1 MPVNKLIVKNYKS
14 LKNLQLEMKPFMV
27 FIGPNNAGK
36 SNIFDCLRFLSDSAR
51 AGRDWQQIIDRKGG
65 FKQIV
70 YNGNTSDKILIELQG
85 LVKVNNK
92 DRYYK
97 YFVKFVGERFS
108 GGRNI
113 NEIFTLMEDS
123 EKRMLEFPAE
133 KDKVIVTDEN
143 GKQTSSM
150 NVGGDQLYISYFTDP
165 TYYPILGHFSQE
177 VQNWAFFHLLPP
189 LMREPTEVLNEF
201 QLKALGENIS
211 TMLHTLQSENP
222 QQFKE
227 IEKILKE
234 AVPELE
240 ELTTGLT
247 KQKPSLTYIRIREKH
262 LKTSIPVWNMSDG
275 TIRLLGY
282 LATIYSPVMPPLI
295 CIEEPENYVH
305 PRLLELIVDLIKT
318 ISQKTQVL
326 VTTHSPY
333 LIDFLQPED
342 LFIVEKKK
350 GQTVVNKAEDK
361 KGIKEALRKLGLGE
375 MWYAGSLGGVP

>member
-14 LKNLQLEMKPFMV
+14 LKNLKLEMKPFMV

-36 SNIFDCLRFLSDSAR
+36 SNIFDCLSFLSGSVKV
-51 AGRDWQQIIDRKGG
+51 GRDWQRIVDQRGD

-70 YNGNTSDKILIELQG
+70 YNGETASRISIILQG
-85 LVKVNNK
+85 LIKSSGK
-92 DRYYK
+92 DTHYK
-97 YFVKFVGERFS
+97 YSVEVVGAHYR
-108 GGRNI
+108 GVRNI
-113 NEIFTLMEDS
+113 NEFFEIENNGK
-123 EKRMLEFPAE
+123 KRLLKFPVE
-133 KDKVIVTDEN
+133 KDQVIAINPTN
-143 GKQTSSM
+143 GQQSSM
-150 NVGGDQLYISYFTDP
+150 NVSGDQLYLSHFDNP
-165 TYYPILGHFSQE
+165 EYYPILGQFSRE

-189 LMREPTEVLNEF
+189 LMREPSEVLNEF

-333 LIDFLQPED
+333 LVDFLKPED

-350 GQTVVNKAEDK
+350 SQTIVNKAEDK

>member
-14 LKNLQLEMKPFMV
+14 LKDLQLEMKPFMV

-51 AGRDWQQIIDRKGG
+51 KGRDWQQMVNQKGG

-70 YNGNTSDKILIELQG
+70 YDGNTSDKILIELQG
-85 LVKVNNK
+85 SVNVKSKVQH
-92 DRYYK
+92 YK

-113 NEIFTLMEDS
+113 NEIFTLMENG
-123 EKRMLEFPAE
+123 EKHLLEFPFE
-133 KDKVIVTDEN
+133 NNKVIAINANNE
-143 GKQTSSM
+143 QSSM
-150 NVGGDQLYISYFTDP
+150 NVSGDQLYISYFADP
-165 TYYPILGHFSQE
+165 VYYPIIGHFSQE
-177 VQNWAFFHLLPP
+177 VQNWGFFHLLPP
-189 LMREPTEVLNEF
+189 LMREPSEVLNEF
-201 QLKALGENIS
+201 QLRAMGENIS
-211 TMLHTLQSENP
+211 TMLHTLQSESRER
-222 QQFKE
+222 FHK
-227 IEKILKE
+227 IEEILKE

-247 KQKPSLTYIRIREKH
+247 QQKPSLTYIRIREKH

-282 LATIYSPVMPPLI
+282 LATIYSPEVPSLI

-305 PRLLELIVDLIKT
+305 PRLLEFIADLIKT
-318 ISQKTQVL
+318 ASQKTQVL

-333 LIDFLQPED
+333 LIDFLEPED

-350 GQTVVNKAEDK
+350 GQTIVNKAEDK

>member
-1 MPVNKLIVKNYKS
+1 MPINKLIVKNYKS

-51 AGRDWQQIIDRKGG
+51 KGRDWQQMVNQKGG

-70 YNGNTSDKILIELQG
+70 YNGNTGDNISIELQG
-85 LVKVNNK
+85 LISAKNK
-92 DRYYK
+92 ERYYK
-97 YFVKFVGERFS
+97 YFIEFDGKHYNNI
-108 GGRNI
+108 RNI
-113 NEIFTLMEDS
+113 SEIFTLVGKV
-123 EKRMLEFPAE
+123 EKHLLKYPVENDE
-133 KDKVIVTDEN
+133 VIAINAD
-143 GKQTSSM
+143 GKQSSM
-150 NVGGDQLYISYFTDP
+150 KVMGEQLNISRFDNP
-165 TYYPILGHFSQE
+165 EYYPILGQFSRE

-189 LMREPTEVLNEF
+189 LMREPSEVLNEF
-201 QLKALGENIS
+201 RLRTMGENIS
-211 TMLHTLQSENP
+211 TMLHTLQSESR
-222 QQFKE
+222 QRFHK
-227 IEKILKE
+227 IEETLKE

-247 KQKPSLTYIRIREKH
+247 QEKPSLTYIRIKEKY

-318 ISQKTQVL
+318 ASQKTQVF

-333 LIDFLQPED
+333 LIDFLKPED

-350 GQTVVNKAEDK
+350 GQTIVDKAEDK

>member
-14 LKNLQLEMKPFMV
+14 LKDLSLEMKPFMV

-51 AGRDWQQIIDRKGG
+51 KGRDWQQMVNQKGG

-70 YNGNTSDKILIELQG
+70 YDGNTSDKILIELQG
-85 LVKVNNK
+85 SVEINNK

-108 GGRNI
+108 GARNI
-113 NEIFTLMEDS
+113 NEIFTLMENG
-123 EKRMLEFPAE
+123 EKHLLEFPFE
-133 KDKVIVTDEN
+133 KNKVIAINAD
-143 GKQTSSM
+143 GKQSSM
-150 NVGGDQLYISYFTDP
+150 NVGGEQLYISYFADP
-165 TYYPILGHFSQE
+165 VYYPVLGHFSKE
-177 VQNWAFFHLLPP
+177 VQNWGFFHLLPP
-189 LMREPTEVLNEF
+189 LMQEPSEVLNEF
-201 QLKALGENIS
+201 QLRTMGENIS
-211 TMLHTLQSENP
+211 TMLHTLQSESR
-222 QQFKE
+222 QRFHK
-227 IEKILKE
+227 IEEILKE
-234 AVPELE
+234 AVPEIE

-247 KQKPSLTYIRIREKH
+247 QQKPSLTYIRIREKH

-318 ISQKTQVL
+318 VSQKTQVL

-333 LIDFLQPED
+333 LINFLEPED

-350 GQTVVNKAEDK
+350 GQTIVNRAEDK